1 MRELC
6 QGLRSVTEDQITKR
20 EMDFV
25 IRVLE
30 LADDTV
36 CYRAQ
41 GVGFFFALCDSH
53 LLLASSSPFLSP
65 CAQGLAKDRLKSRVT
80 FRVFAVVAALSERV
94 SGLDGDVKGL
104 INSLNAKGLE
114 ARLKLAKHLF
124 YVNDT
129 SQQGSIELD
138 QVEVELHAGNLSDEH
153 RDDVSWGF
161 SLFWG

>member
-1 MRELC
+1 L
-6 QGLRSVTEDQITKR
+6 QLV
-20 EMDFV
+20 
-25 IRVLE
+25 
-30 LADDTV
+30 
-36 CYRAQ
+36 
-41 GVGFFFALCDSH
+41 H
-53 LLLASSSPFLSP
+53 LLSSSP

-153 RDDVSWGF
+153 RGDVS
-161 SLFWG
+161 L